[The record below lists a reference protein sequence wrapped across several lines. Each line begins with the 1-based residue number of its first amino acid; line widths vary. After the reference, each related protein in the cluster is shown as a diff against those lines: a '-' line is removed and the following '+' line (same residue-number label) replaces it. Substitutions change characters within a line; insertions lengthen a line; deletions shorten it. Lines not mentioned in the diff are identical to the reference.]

1 MVAPIWPKY
10 FVQMLDNLVAQL
22 QSYRGIWRQQK
33 FIELIDHQVEIPFN
47 QKSGMHAREVIIK
60 RIAYLRA
67 LFMPGVQTDA
77 AYAQRQ

>member
-1 MVAPIWPKY
+1 MRDYLI
-10 FVQMLDNLVAQL
+10 AQL
-22 QSYRGIWRQQK
+22 QPYRRIGSQQE
-33 FIELIDHQVEIPFN
+33 FIKLVHNQVEIPFN

-67 LFMPGVQTDA
+67 LLMPGVQTDA